1 MEIVQNMH
9 LYRFINPSAYGS
21 DKCVIIVSAT
31 NVEALNAYVDRY
43 HPNCNGV
50 LLSKDFHRNNVIV
63 MSVSLKQ
70 LKDGVVIFSP
80 IFAIEIS

>member
-1 MEIVQNMH
+1 MN
-9 LYRFINPSAYGS
+9 LYRFFNPSAYGA

-31 NVEALNAYVDRY
+31 NGDALAAYVDRY

-50 LLSKDFHRNNVIV
+50 QMSKDFHRNNVIV

-80 IFAIEIS
+80 ILAIEIY

>member
-1 MEIVQNMH
+1 MH

-31 NVEALNAYVDRY
+31 NGEALAAYVDRY

-50 LLSKDFHRNNVIV
+50 LISKDFHRDNAIK
-63 MSVSLKQ
+63 MEVSLKQ
-70 LKDGVVIFSP
+70 LNDGVVFFCK
-80 IFAIEIS
+80 IFAIDII

>member
-1 MEIVQNMH
+1 MH

-31 NVEALNAYVDRY
+31 SVEALNAYVDRY
-43 HPNCNGV
+43 HPNCNGIH
-50 LLSKDFHRNNVIV
+50 LSKDFHREGIIK
-63 MSVSLKQ
+63 MEVSLKQ
-70 LKDGVVIFSP
+70 LNDGVVVFCK

>member
-1 MEIVQNMH
+1 MH
-9 LYRFINPSAYGS
+9 LYRFINPSAYGA

-31 NVEALNAYVDRY
+31 NVQAYNAYVNRY
-43 HPNCNGV
+43 HPNANGV
-50 LLSKDFHRNNVIV
+50 LLSKDFHRNDVVI

-80 IFAIEIS
+80 ILALEIF